1 MFNFFNNAINNQ
13 NASTLTSGEKFEILQ
28 KARQDLVGE
37 IQAII
42 EYDNHIHSSND
53 KVANKTWEHIM
64 QEELNHVGKLLVL
77 IDYLD
82 PSQKEFVESGIK
94 EFNDEIK

>member
-53 KVANKTWEHIM
+53 KVANETWEHIM